1 MSEVSHVSEVDHA
14 ARAEALRA
22 LHRGPELLLL
32 PNAWD
37 AMSARVFAAAGF
49 PAVATTSAGMAWALG
64 YPDGEVAPWDELVAA
79 TARVAR
85 AARVPVTAD
94 IEAGY
99 GATPDRLTASV
110 IDIIRAGA
118 VGINLEDGQ
127 PRAGFVPRP
136 LDEAVAR
143 IDAARAA
150 GAREGV
156 PLVINARTDLYLT
169 AAAGATAAMT
179 EADRFAETVSRGRAY
194 VAAGADCVY
203 PIGMSDP
210 QTIAAYVAALGAPV
224 NIMAHARMPDA
235 ATLQSLGVRRVSIA
249 SGGALAAL
257 ATTRHL
263 AAALREG
270 GRFDVLASGISYPEA
285 QRLFQ

>member
-1 MSEVSHVSEVDHA
+1 VTEHGQVERA
-14 ARAEALRA
+14 ATLRA
-22 LHRGPELLLL
+22 LHQGPALLLL

-79 TARVAR
+79 TARVVR

-99 GATPDRLTASV
+99 GATPDRLAAS
-110 IDIIRAGA
+110 ITDIVRAGA

-127 PRAGFVPRP
+127 PQMGFALRP
-136 LDEAVAR
+136 IDEAVAR
-143 IDAARAA
+143 IKAARAA
-150 GAREGV
+150 AAAAGV

-169 AAAGATAAMT
+169 AAGGATRGMSET
-179 EADRFAETVSRGRAY
+179 DRFAETVARGRAY
-194 VAAGADCVY
+194 LAAGADCVY

-210 QTIAAYVAALGAPV
+210 GTIAAYVQSLGAPV
-224 NIMAHARMPDA
+224 NVMAHAKMPDV
-235 ATLQSLGVRRVSIA
+235 ATLQGLGVRRVSIA

-257 ATTRHL
+257 AGIRGL
-263 AAALREG
+263 ADNLRAT
-270 GRFDVLASGISYPEA
+270 GRFDILASGVTYPEA
-285 QRLFQ
+285 QRLFA